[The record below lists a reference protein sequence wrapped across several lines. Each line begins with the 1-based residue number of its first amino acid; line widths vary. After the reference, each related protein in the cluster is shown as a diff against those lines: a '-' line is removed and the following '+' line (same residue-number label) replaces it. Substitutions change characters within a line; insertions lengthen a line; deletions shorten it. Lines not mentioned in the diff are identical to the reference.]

1 MPERDAGRHCNNIN
15 IKVFYIGV
23 TYDKHFFSPTQLYLV
38 LDVTNLTNEEMDF
51 EYALG
56 KHILIESKE
65 SCRVPVPLER
75 CPFSAPPTRLRD
87 DGMCQLQ
94 RFLLSDAIGLYL
106 RQMILLRYR
115 TSR

>member
-1 MPERDAGRHCNNIN
+1 MIN
-15 IKVFYIGV
+15 IIIFVE
-23 TYDKHFFSPTQLYLV
+23 HCSPTQLYLV

-75 CPFSAPPTRLRD
+75 CPFSAPPTKLRD
-87 DGMCQLQ
+87 DGMCNA
-94 RFLLSDAIGLYL
+94 FSTTTLYVRL
-106 RQMILLRYR
+106 C
-115 TSR
+115 S